1 MYKKIGSFNFSTY
14 SFIPEIDDLVDSF
27 ASKALDELKYSIY
40 VQFILQNNEFEFSN
54 VEKNLVR
61 DVVSENIVFGLDIP
75 SEMALMVLSQI
86 FNIEIEEF
94 LKVPFNELEKSRNK
108 KVEILFEDFQIK
120 DSAYETLNSISFPKN
135 EVTNSYPRY
144 YKLYRARN
152 CILKKFNQRY
162 YSHKTLTKLV
172 QNIYE
177 EFKQGLY
184 TICLSENH
192 KDLSLDSIDNILNK
206 VINEYIHQILNSM
219 KLGKTM
225 EEGERSAHKI
235 ELTLNTTDFKSKVFN
250 AYNSKFK
257 ANFSDTLRSE
267 SYVSF
272 AEELIGIIETYLKDL
287 PVSFEKIYVER
298 FSDYRM
304 IVLGE
309 IFRSSSNVPLLIA
322 ECIEAYDGNQKSE
335 TVKKVLEDNLS
346 ISKFEIALRIENIA
360 IDEKIYKKPLLED
373 VAVLSHTMFLSWQ
386 SEIYDTLGGHQ
397 KPTFIDIPNNEKE
410 NSVWFI
416 VKGISCGKK
425 DTELAYSMAR
435 DILTRYL
442 ELLYYFVS
450 PEDEYD
456 FKIADPYV
464 LFNKTSES
472 LLLGRKESVYKRTK
486 KIDDFSNELF
496 LYLNTLSSS
505 HQKISNNIKNCIK
518 LYYKFINTE
527 DIFTKAKLLVS
538 ILETVFAERE
548 KEKLSMNSAIIIAGT
563 NYSSK
568 AENITFKNM
577 REIIYWDLIEFIEA
591 ARSESHPL
599 LLEET
604 IDRFK
609 VFTKNIL
616 GTYIYN
622 IPWKDRKEYAIKDIL
637 LWILHINPADEYIY
651 YGGAQNE

>member
-40 VQFILQNNEFEFSN
+40 VQFILQNNEFEFAN
-54 VEKNLVR
+54 LEKNLVR
-61 DVVSENIVFGLDIP
+61 DVVSKNIVFGLDIP

-120 DSAYETLNSISFPKN
+120 DSAYESLNSISFPQN
-135 EVTNSYPRY
+135 EVSNSYPRY

-184 TICLSENH
+184 TICLSKNH
-192 KDLSLDSIDNILNK
+192 KKLSFNSLDNILNK
-206 VINEYIHQILNSM
+206 VINEYINQILNSV

-225 EEGERSAHKI
+225 EEGEQAAYKI
-235 ELTLNTTDFKSKVFN
+235 NSLLNTADIKSKVFN
-250 AYNSKFK
+250 AYNFQFK
-257 ANFSDTLRSE
+257 TNFSDTLKFE
-267 SYVSF
+267 SYVSL
-272 AEELIGIIETYLKDL
+272 AEELIKIIETYLKDIPL
-287 PVSFEKIYVER
+287 KIEKIHVER

-309 IFRSSSNVPLLIA
+309 IFGSFNNAPLLIG
-322 ECIEAYDGNQKSE
+322 ECIDAYDEKLKSE
-335 TVKKVLEDNLS
+335 TVKKVLEENLS
-346 ISKFEIALRIENIA
+346 ISEFEIALRVQNIA

-373 VAVLSHTMFLSWQ
+373 VEVLSHSMFLSWQ
-386 SEIYDTLGGHQ
+386 SEIYDALGGHR
-397 KPTFIDIPNNEKE
+397 KPTFVDISNNEKD
-410 NSVWFI
+410 NSTWFI
-416 VKGISCGKK
+416 VKGFSCGNK
-425 DTELAYSMAR
+425 DTELAYSIGK
-435 DILTRYL
+435 DKLTRYL

-464 LFNKTSES
+464 LYNKNSGN
-472 LLLGRKESVYKRTK
+472 LLLGRKESGYKRAK

-496 LYLNTLSSS
+496 LFLNKLSSS
-505 HQKISNNIKNCIK
+505 QQKISNNIKSSIK
-518 LYYKFINTE
+518 LYYEFINTE
-527 DIFTKAKLLVS
+527 DIFAKAKLLVS
-538 ILETVFAERE
+538 ILEAIFAERE
-548 KEKLSMNSAIIIAGT
+548 SEKLSMYSAIIIAGT

-577 REIIYWDLIEFIEA
+577 REILYWDLIEFIDA
-591 ARSESHPL
+591 VRSESHPL
-599 LLEET
+599 MLEET

-622 IPWKDRKEYAIKDIL
+622 IPWEDREAYAVKDIL
-637 LWILHINPADEYIY
+637 LWILHINPADEHIY
-651 YGGAQNE
+651 HGGAQND

>member
-14 SFIPEIDDLVDSF
+14 SFIPEIDDLVNSF

-40 VQFILQNNEFEFSN
+40 VQFILQNNEFEFSQ

-61 DVVSENIVFGLDIP
+61 DVVCENLVFGLDIP

-86 FNIEIEEF
+86 FNIEIEE
-94 LKVPFNELEKSRNK
+94 LLRVPFTELEKSRSK
-108 KVEILFEDFQIK
+108 KVKILFEDFQFK
-120 DSAYETLNSISFPKN
+120 DAAYESISSISFPQS
-135 EVTNSYPRY
+135 EVTETYPKY

-184 TICLSENH
+184 TICLSKNH
-192 KDLSLDSIDNILNK
+192 KKLSLNSLDNILNK
-206 VINEYIHQILNSM
+206 VISEYINQILNSA

-225 EEGERSAHKI
+225 EEGEQSAYKI
-235 ELTLNTTDFKSKVFN
+235 NSLLNTADIKSKVFN
-250 AYNSKFK
+250 AYHFQFK
-257 ANFSDTLRSE
+257 TNFSDTLKFE
-267 SYVSF
+267 SYVSL
-272 AEELIGIIETYLKDL
+272 AEELIKIIETYLKDL
-287 PVSFEKIYVER
+287 PLKIEKIHVER

-309 IFRSSSNVPLLIA
+309 IFRSSNNAPVLIG
-322 ECIEAYDGNQKSE
+322 ECIDGYHEKLKSE
-335 TVKKVLEDNLS
+335 TVKKVLEENLS
-346 ISKFEIALRIENIA
+346 ISEFEIALRVQNIA
-360 IDEKIYKKPLLED
+360 IDEKIYKESFLED
-373 VAVLSHTMFLSWQ
+373 VEALSHTMFLSWQ
-386 SEIYDTLGGHQ
+386 SEIHDALGGFQ
-397 KPTFIDIPNNEKE
+397 KPTFVDIPNNEKE
-410 NSVWFI
+410 NSAWFI
-416 VKGISCGKK
+416 VKGVSCGNK
-425 DTELAYSMAR
+425 DTDLAYSIGK
-435 DILTRYL
+435 DKLTRYL

-464 LFNKTSES
+464 IYNKTSGN
-472 LLLGRKESVYKRTK
+472 LLFGRKESGYKRVK
-486 KIDDFSNELF
+486 KIDDFSNELLLF
-496 LYLNTLSSS
+496 LNELSTSQ
-505 HQKISNNIKNCIK
+505 QKISNNVENCIK
-518 LYYKFINTE
+518 MYYEFINTE
-527 DIFTKAKLLVS
+527 DIFAKAKLLVS
-538 ILETVFAERE
+538 ILEEIFAERE
-548 KEKLSMNSAIIIAGT
+548 SEKISLYSSIIIAGT
-563 NYSSK
+563 NYSSE
-568 AENITFKNM
+568 AEKITFKNM
-577 REIIYWDLIEFIEA
+577 REILYWDLIEFIEA
-591 ARSESHPL
+591 ARSKSHPL

-622 IPWKDRKEYAIKDIL
+622 IPWKDKKEYAIKDIL

-651 YGGAQNE
+651 HGGAQND